1 MFLELRHLRSL
12 RAIDRGATLIQA
24 AEQLHLTPS
33 ALSHQIK
40 AIENY
45 FDVVLFLRNH
55 KPLRL
60 THAGRQLVLLAEQV
74 LPLVESTEA
83 NMRSLSTGE
92 TGRLHITIECHACF
106 EWLLPTLEQYH
117 RHWPDV
123 EVDIRMS
130 MSFEPLPALSHGE
143 VDLVISS
150 DRVDLPG
157 IQYVELF
164 EYEALLALANDHP
177 LLDQPWVAPEH
188 LQDQTLITYPVG
200 RGRLDV
206 FKRFLNPAQ
215 IEPMRVRQV
224 ELTSMILQLVAVR
237 QGVAALPDWVL
248 RDPLSEN
255 RLRTRPLGQ
264 QGMKGTLYAAV
275 RENDAQ
281 TTYLRAFIELAREM
295 NQQSASK

>member
-12 RAIDRGATLIQA
+12 RAIDRSENLIQA

-60 THAGRQLVLLAEQV
+60 THAGQQLVTLAEQI
-74 LPLVESTEA
+74 LPLVERTET
-83 NMRSLSTGE
+83 NMRNLSSGD

-117 RHWPDV
+117 RHWPEV

-150 DRVDLPG
+150 DRVDLAD
-157 IQYVELF
+157 IEYIELF
-164 EYEALLALANDHP
+164 EYESLLALANDHP
-177 LLDQPWVAPEH
+177 LLEQPWIEPAH
-188 LQDQTLITYPVG
+188 LKQQTLITYPVD
-200 RGRLDV
+200 RGRLDI
-206 FKRFLNPAQ
+206 FKRFLNPAE
-215 IEPMRVRQV
+215 IEPQRVRKV
-224 ELTSMILQLVAVR
+224 ELTTMILQLVAVK
-237 QGVAALPDWVL
+237 QGIAALPDWIL

-255 RLRTRPLGQ
+255 RLMTRRLGQ

-281 TTYLRAFIELAREM
+281 TSYLRAFIELAREM
-295 NQQSASK
+295 NQTP

>member
-12 RAIDRGATLIQA
+12 RAIDRSENLIQA
-24 AEQLHLTPS
+24 AELLHLTPS

-60 THAGRQLVLLAEQV
+60 THAGQQLVTLAEQV
-74 LPLVESTEA
+74 LPLVERTETKLR
-83 NMRSLSTGE
+83 NLSAGD

-150 DRVDLPG
+150 DRVDLPD
-157 IQYVELF
+157 IEYIELF
-164 EYEALLALANDHP
+164 EYESLLALANDHP
-177 LLDQPWVAPEH
+177 LLEQDWIEPTH
-188 LQDQTLITYPVG
+188 LAQQTLITYPVD
-200 RGRLDV
+200 RGRLDI
-206 FKRFLNPAQ
+206 FKRFLNPAEV
-215 IEPMRVRQV
+215 EPERVRRV
-224 ELTSMILQLVAVR
+224 ELTTMILQLVAVK
-237 QGVAALPDWVL
+237 QGVAALPDWIL

-255 RLRTRPLGQ
+255 RLLTRQLGQ
-264 QGMKGTLYAAV
+264 QGMKGMLYAAV

-281 TTYLRAFIELAREM
+281 TSYLRAFIELAREM
-295 NQQSASK
+295 NQTP